1 MFVNSQSIFNRLR
14 VDTSTGISSGFILTS
29 LLVAFLSSFFKNSK
43 SSIIDSQRLMTL
55 RIVNVYKRWDLSNF
69 TYFKC
74 LCIF

>member
-55 RIVNVYKRWDLSNF
+55 RIVNAYKRWDIVKFYLF
-69 TYFKC
+69 
-74 LCIF
+74 